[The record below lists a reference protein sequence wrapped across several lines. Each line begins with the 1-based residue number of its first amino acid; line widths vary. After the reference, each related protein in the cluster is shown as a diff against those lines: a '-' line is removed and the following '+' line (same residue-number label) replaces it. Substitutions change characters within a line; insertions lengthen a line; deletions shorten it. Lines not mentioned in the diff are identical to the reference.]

1 MALIPTRSLPWPWA
15 WEEELQNKGLKTYAS
30 LARIG
35 FPKSFSGKIMLVV
48 FAGTHL
54 PLVVLVLY
62 LLLASP
68 GGLGTHLGV
77 LAALLIATL
86 LGFVATLFALRALLA
101 PVRLA
106 SSSLKA
112 YLDER
117 RKPELPMGFSDEAGR
132 LLAAV
137 QHTIDHLDSTIRSL
151 EGLSGTDHLTG
162 LPNRREGEVR
172 LAADLARA
180 KRGGAILTVAVGD
193 VNNFK
198 AINDT
203 HGHQAGDVCL
213 RHVARVI
220 RRNIR
225 EGDWLARWGGDE
237 FIMSLWDASV
247 FATPEAV
254 LGRISRGLKES
265 PVRLP
270 LGEEL
275 LLSISVGA
283 SRYAGED
290 DIRELLAKA
299 DAAMYEA
306 KRDGRAWVLAS

>member
-1 MALIPTRSLPWPWA
+1 LK
-15 WEEELQNKGLKTYAS
+15 NNDLKTYAS

-35 FPKSFSGKIMLVV
+35 FPKSYSAKIMLVV

-54 PLVVLVLY
+54 PLVAMVLY
-62 LLLASP
+62 LLLVSP
-68 GGLGTHLGV
+68 GGLGTHLVV

-106 SSSLKA
+106 SSSLEA

-117 RKPELPMGFSDEAGR
+117 RKPELPIGFSDEAGK
-132 LLAAV
+132 LMADV
-137 QHTIDHLDSTIRSL
+137 QHALDHLDSTIRSL

-162 LPNRREGEVR
+162 LPNRREGEER
-172 LAADLARA
+172 LGEDLARA
-180 KRGGAILTVAVGD
+180 KRGGAFLTVAVVDLDG
-193 VNNFK
+193 FK

-203 HGHQAGDVCL
+203 HGHHAGDICL

-220 RRNIR
+220 RRSVR
-225 EGDWLARWGGDE
+225 EGDWLVRWGGDE
-237 FIMSLWDASV
+237 FIMSLWDTSIFAS
-247 FATPEAV
+247 PEAV
-254 LGRISRGLKES
+254 LGRINADLRRS

-270 LGEEL
+270 GGEEL
-275 LLSISVGA
+275 VLSISVGA
-283 SRYAGED
+283 HRYAGED

-306 KRDGRAWVLAS
+306 KREGRAWVLAG

>member
-1 MALIPTRSLPWPWA
+1 MKN
-15 WEEELQNKGLKTYAS
+15 EGLKTYAS

-35 FPKSFSGKIMLVV
+35 FPKSYSAKILLVL

-54 PLVVLVLY
+54 PLVALVLY
-62 LLLASP
+62 LLLVSA
-68 GGLGTHLGV
+68 GGLGTHSV
-77 LAALLIATL
+77 VFAALLIATL

-106 SSSLKA
+106 SSSLEA

-117 RKPELPMGFSDEAGR
+117 RKPELPTSFSDEAGK
-132 LLAAV
+132 LMADV
-137 QHTIDHLDSTIRSL
+137 QHALDHLDSTIRSL

-162 LPNRREGEVR
+162 LPNRRGGEER
-172 LAADLARA
+172 LGDDHARA
-180 KRGGAILTVAVGD
+180 KRGGAFLTVAVVD
-193 VNNFK
+193 INRFK

-220 RRNIR
+220 RRSVR

-237 FIMSLWDASV
+237 FVVSLWDASV
-247 FATPEAV
+247 FAPPEAV
-254 LGRISRGLKES
+254 LGRINAELKRS
-265 PVRLP
+265 PVALP
-270 LGEEL
+270 GGEEL
-275 LLSISVGA
+275 VLSVSVGA
-283 SRYAGED
+283 HRYAGED

-306 KRDGRAWVLAS
+306 KREGRAWVLAG